1 MNTVIAD
8 YSMGNL
14 ASIANM
20 VSRVGGSATVSAA
33 PEVIACASKLILPGV
48 GAFDHGIS
56 SIRERELELPIRQAI
71 ANGASVLGICLG
83 MQMMM
88 RKSEEGRLPGLGL
101 IEGEVKRFPSGEQT
115 PRVPHMGWS
124 GISVE
129 KRCVL
134 LPQSDHGLRYYFAHS
149 YYVNCEDP
157 DDLVATASHGLSFSA
172 VIQKGNCFGVQFHPE
187 KSHRFGMDL
196 IQRFLAI

>member
-88 RKSEEGRLPGLGL
+88 RKSEALISLSCSNSESLPV
-101 IEGEVKRFPSGEQT
+101 IVCPSPLT
-115 PRVPHMGWS
+115 
-124 GISVE
+124 
-129 KRCVL
+129 
-134 LPQSDHGLRYYFAHS
+134 
-149 YYVNCEDP
+149 
-157 DDLVATASHGLSFSA
+157 
-172 VIQKGNCFGVQFHPE
+172 
-187 KSHRFGMDL
+187 
-196 IQRFLAI
+196 